1 MLRQLAGPHRGPSP
15 LVESA
20 HDLHGLFPGPRRILP
35 FPHDHRPH
43 LPLLWVPFFTNLFFT
58 NYEFSFLR
66 ITNLVFEG
74 SIHLQFCLLNCV
86 NKIATK
92 RTSSI
97 SPSRPS
103 TSSTPSSPSP
113 STPPLLFATKRPV
126 KAPPPRL
133 PPCSRSMPPR
143 SPRICVRFA
152 RSATNYS
159 SYF

>member
-35 FPHDHRPH
+35 LPHDHRPH
-43 LPLLWVPFFTNLFFT
+43 LPLLWVPFFTNLY
-58 NYEFSFLR
+58 NFLR
-66 ITNLVFEG
+66 ITNLVFYEG
-74 SIHLQFCLLNCV
+74 SMHLQFCLLNCV

-103 TSSTPSSPSP
+103 TSSTPSSLSP
-113 STPPLLFATKRPV
+113 STPPLLFAIKRPV
-126 KAPPPRL
+126 KVPPPRP
-133 PPCSRSMPPR
+133 PPCSRSKPPR
-143 SPRICVRFA
+143 SQRICVRFA